1 MEYLYHYTSLDT
13 LALILHNRTICFN
26 NLSYVDD
33 IEEAE
38 TRDMGEFGKFV
49 YVSCWTD
56 DEEESIPL
64 WNMYTPNMHGVRIR
78 MPKFPF
84 KKRKYQKGQFYLG
97 EDIETYINMKKIF
110 DENKAGIVPTAPHL
124 VKVEYTEDNNKL
136 FPKIKT
142 ESFDGA
148 LQEFLEL
155 KDMEEIRNKNI
166 EVNYSFKDIGRF
178 KRKNWKFQREWRY
191 IITLCPMGIQDAN
204 PPSWE
209 KQQEIIR
216 RIEDRNLKPLYERLF
231 LDISD
236 DALSD
241 IEILLGPK
249 MSEAEKYIAQALLA
263 QYCPK
268 AACRESALRI
278 R

>member
-13 LALILHNRTICFN
+13 LALILHNKTICFN

-110 DENKAGIVPTAPHL
+110 DENKASIVPTAPHL

-136 FPKIKT
+136 FPQIRT

-148 LQEFLEL
+148 IQEF
-155 KDMEEIRNKNI
+155 
-166 EVNYSFKDIGRF
+166 
-178 KRKNWKFQREWRY
+178 
-191 IITLCPMGIQDAN
+191 
-204 PPSWE
+204 
-209 KQQEIIR
+209 
-216 RIEDRNLKPLYERLF
+216 
-231 LDISD
+231 
-236 DALSD
+236 
-241 IEILLGPK
+241 
-249 MSEAEKYIAQALLA
+249 
-263 QYCPK
+263 
-268 AACRESALRI
+268 
-278 R
+278 